1 MQDLQ
6 AYLEKISPLN
16 KEEWSLTLQA
26 FKEEKYGK
34 GDFFIKEGGYCNKVS
49 FLSKGLF
56 KLYYLTEGREKIML
70 FFAEGQFLTDY
81 FGYLTQTPSIRPI
94 QALEESIVYTITRD
108 KLNHLTKTSQIWSN
122 IARIMAERAYILAV
136 QRANR
141 LLHDDFDTRFIT
153 FMTEYPSLLQRVPQ
167 YMIASFLDMTPET
180 LSRVK
185 KRTFKNNPSLKSI
198 HEGIDPHLL

>member
-1 MQDLQ
+1 MRDLQ
-6 AYLEKISPLN
+6 AYLERVSPLT
-16 KEEWSLTLQA
+16 KEDWNLTVQS
-26 FKEEKYGK
+26 FKEEKYKK
-34 GDFFIKEGGYCNKVS
+34 GDFFINEGRHCNKVS
-49 FLSKGLF
+49 FVSKGLF
-56 KLYYLTEGREKIML
+56 KLYYLTEGQERIML
-70 FFAEGQFLTDY
+70 FFVEGQFLTDY

-94 QALEESIVYTITRD
+94 QALEDSVVYTITRD
-108 KLNHLTKTSQIWSN
+108 ELNHLIKTSQTWSN
-122 IARIMAERAYILAV
+122 IARVMAERAYVFAV

-167 YMIASFLDMTPET
+167 YMIASYLDMTPET

-198 HEGIDPHLL
+198 HEGIDPQLL

>member
-16 KEEWSLTLQA
+16 KEEWSFMLHA
-26 FKEEKYGK
+26 FKEEKYKK
-34 GDFFIKEGGYCNKVS
+34 GDFFIKEGAYCNKVS
-49 FLSKGLF
+49 FLSRGLF
-56 KLYYLTEGREKIML
+56 KLYYLTEGQEKIML

-94 QALEESIVYTITRD
+94 QALEDSVVYTITRD
-108 KLNHLTKTSQIWSN
+108 NLNHLITTSQTWSN
-122 IARIMAERAYILAV
+122 IARIMAERAYVFAV

-153 FMTEYPSLLQRVPQ
+153 FMTEYPSLLQRGPQ
-167 YMIASFLDMTPET
+167 YMIASYLDMTPET

-185 KRTFKNNPSLKSI
+185 KRIFKNNPSLKSI
-198 HEGIDPHLL
+198 HESIDPQLL

>member
-1 MQDLQ
+1 MQDLKV
-6 AYLEKISPLN
+6 YLEKIS
-16 KEEWSLTLQA
+16 SLTKEDWDSTLQS
-26 FKEEKYGK
+26 FKEEKYKK
-34 GDFFIKEGGYCNKVS
+34 GDYFIKEGEYSNKVS
-49 FLSKGLF
+49 FVSKGLF
-56 KLYYLTEGREKIML
+56 KLYYLAEGQEKIML

-94 QALEESIVYTITRD
+94 EALEDSVVYTITRD
-108 KLNHLTKTSQIWSN
+108 KLNHLIKTSQTWSN

-153 FMTEYPSLLQRVPQ
+153 FMTVYPSLLQRVPQ
-167 YMIASFLDMTPET
+167 YMIASYLDMTPET

-198 HEGIDPHLL
+198 HAGIDPHLQ